1 MIVVSDT
8 TAISNLF
15 LIGRLDLLRDMFGR
29 VLIPGAVYRE
39 LLQLS
44 EHGYPIAETLLT
56 DWIEIREIAGAT
68 QPPLHALLGAGK
80 IEAILL
86 AESVEADWLVLDEKE
101 GRAVA
106 EQRGLPVI
114 GLVGILLKAK
124 QIGQVASVKEWLD
137 LLVVKAGFGV
147 SPAFYRKALE
157 LAGEK

>member
-1 MIVVSDT
+1 
-8 TAISNLF
+8 
-15 LIGRLDLLRDMFGR
+15 MFGR

-68 QPPLHALLGAGK
+68 QPPLHALLGAGET
-80 IEAILL
+80 EAILL

-106 EQRGLPVI
+106 EQRGLSVI

-137 LLVVKAGFGV
+137 LLVVKAGFWV